1 MNTLTNYQTILGNNG
16 KPTFVV
22 IPYDDFFQPHPIIKE
37 GYVPHEVV
45 SMVVDGLTMLQAW
58 REYLKFTQTEIA
70 QRIGVTLMD
79 YTKLETMKRP
89 SKIMRQKAA
98 DAIGISFDQL
108 VY

>member
-22 IPYDDFFQPHPIIKE
+22 IPYDDFFQPRPTIKE

-45 SMVVDGLTMLQAW
+45 SLVVGGSTMLQAW
-58 REYLKFTQTEIA
+58 REYLRHTQTEIA
-70 QRIGVTLMD
+70 QQMGITLVE

-89 SKIMRQKAA
+89 SKKMRQKATEA
-98 DAIGISFDQL
+98 LGISLEQL